1 MSEMYI
7 TGSCRVKDGCYD
19 ECNRFRAKEDDENLC
34 AYCGHDISAH
44 EILEMIDGKMI
55 SLVVTAANHSRLNP
69 LLKRNGVNS
78 SRRSNVPRT
87 RRG

>member
-19 ECNRFRAKEDDENLC
+19 ECNRFRAKKDDENLC

-44 EILEMIDGKMI
+44 EIRAMIQDGKMI
-55 SLVVTAANHSRLNP
+55 SLVVTAAHHSR
-69 LLKRNGVNS
+69 
-78 SRRSNVPRT
+78 
-87 RRG
+87 